1 MYKIKKYRRLS
12 LILIMS
18 LIINVFQL
26 KAVLAATTVE
36 RVYTS
41 KNGDIINIYSQY
53 GSDLNYSYH
62 GNFEVSSNAETMY
75 ISTSNDDGTSYSN
88 TTKNYTL
95 TAKPGETIT
104 LTVYGGSLGDRKS
117 WTAAFANEGS
127 TFIDATATKGGNYI
141 YKTENADG
149 DGHSV
154 RVSFKMPAV
163 VDNGIT
169 MMAYFKGSS
178 SKTNSWNFKLVPK
191 TTPDKEDMSEPQAV
205 LAQQTLSNFDAKNT
219 TSINDIQNTING
231 VIDTTK
237 FTAFV
242 MQTNKVDA
250 TESSSGYIK
259 GKVAITSK
267 SNSSEKTEFSYTLV
281 ISRLPQSA
289 ATVYTTL
296 SKFVNNY
303 AATNRSTENDFTSAV
318 TLTNNALSITAS
330 DWSFTKST
338 DTTEGKLT
346 CNLYVKESGVTKYT
360 INVNKTI
367 SKLATST
374 TTACQY
380 VEQILRNLTATNEMT
395 DTSLLSAVSVGV
407 DTSALNVSMSNF
419 KKSLASE
426 SATGLI
432 TGTIT
437 INDRSTSKDVP
448 VNLTINLLP
457 QSVNTV
463 KILYTKA
470 LENLNPT
477 NETYQANILELAY
490 VTNPYISV
498 EIENY
503 SITPSTEETTG
514 LITGNIKITDGSIDA
529 IVPINKAIELQTQ
542 SLETVVKLINQIKD
556 NTTATND
563 LSFDNLFYKF
573 SSVIR
578 NPKISIRYDLNN
590 PPVKTEAT
598 QFSDGSM
605 KANLIATDGVDTKE
619 IPIEF
624 TIPRLSQTATG
635 IKGEIEA
642 ILRDM
647 IATNETTEDDVLSKV
662 ETTNIDGKYNIAFGT
677 EVSEEFNKI
686 LATENKPGKI
696 TGVIKV
702 TQSGTDASGE
712 IGKITSLITLN
723 DEDVASVDV
732 NLDIAKLNQYAND
745 SLKNNI
751 EAILGD
757 MTATNST
764 TAQDVLDYV
773 KVNTIYDEK
782 ISIRFGNGEG
792 EPFNKIKATVV
803 ENGSITGKIYVSDSS
818 ESVIVDVKL
827 LIKKLSEE
835 LENAKDT
842 IINVVIPNLKPTN
855 DTTKEDIIKE
865 IQDAIGNDITVDIK
879 DFKKEDATTSNDGKV
894 TGTIVL
900 EDKNGNKLELDL
912 DLIISKLPS
921 SSSSGGGG
929 GGGSSSSERGK
940 KNDIILLKLI
950 QEEQPL
956 DVYSKEVNTDKLDET
971 ELTKVLDKDK
981 VLNVISLEN
990 TDTNKEETES
1000 TEYVEQTNITTNS
1013 YSWDAVNLNNGYV
1026 TKITNNG
1033 EEIGSYISAE
1043 NLLSDALE
1051 VQVKMNKTIKQPEQ
1065 VNIYSYN
1072 DDLGKYVLSKTIED
1086 NEGVIQFAATNK
1098 KKYLVLREGTEIKTE
1113 LTANQGWVDNK
1124 GKRGYLQKEDLVK
1137 NRWLENQNDWYY
1149 FDDKGAIKTG
1159 WMQEN
1164 RNWYYLQNDG
1174 KMKTG
1179 WFYDSN
1185 NNNWYYLNKNGTMAS
1200 NVWID
1205 GYYVNGSGAWVR

>member
-1 MYKIKKYRRLS
+1 MSLKIKKIS
-12 LILIMS
+12 WILIIA
-18 LIINVFQL
+18 LIITLLPTYSAFADVSLLGSSFSATYTSSTNGSL
-26 KAVLAATTVE
+26 NSTAVLTTNSGTINQITSDYSSSSTSNSKHWEYTYGMSVDAGENVTFSFSFSFDELNYSSSASIAVSEINGNGSTVLTTENHTGTIDLKFKAPSEPFKIICSSSGKPSSNSYRTHTYYIYVYPASGTIIKNQATNVQQALSNLTASNS
-36 RVYTS
+36 TT
-41 KNGDIINIYSQY
+41 I
-53 GSDLNYSYH
+53 SDLNTVANNAIDTSKYS
-62 GNFEVSSNAETMY
+62 V
-75 ISTSNDDGTSYSN
+75 
-88 TTKNYTL
+88 TL
-95 TAKPGETIT
+95 TQT
-104 LTVYGGSLGDRKS
+104 SRK
-117 WTAAFANEGS
+117 N
-127 TFIDATATKGGNYI
+127 
-141 YKTENADG
+141 
-149 DGHSV
+149 
-154 RVSFKMPAV
+154 
-163 VDNGIT
+163 
-169 MMAYFKGSS
+169 
-178 SKTNSWNFKLVPK
+178 
-191 TTPDKEDMSEPQAV
+191 
-205 LAQQTLSNFDAKNT
+205 
-219 TSINDIQNTING
+219 
-231 VIDTTK
+231 
-237 FTAFV
+237 
-242 MQTNKVDA
+242 A
-250 TESSSGYIK
+250 TESEAGYIK
-259 GKVAITSK
+259 GTGKIINK
-267 SNSSEKTEFSYTLV
+267 NDSSQINEFTFSLV

-296 SKFVNNY
+296 NKFVNNY
-303 AATNRSTENDFTSAV
+303 AATNNSVATDFTKAI
-318 TLTNNALSITAS
+318 TLTNNDLSVTA
-330 DWSFTKST
+330 DNWTQTKAT
-338 DTTEGKLT
+338 DTAEGKLT
-346 CNLYVKESGVTKYT
+346 CTLYVKENGSTKYT
-360 INVNKTI
+360 INVSKTI

-374 TTACQY
+374 ATACQY

-407 DTSALNVSMSNF
+407 DTSVLNVSMSNF

-463 KILYTKA
+463 KVLYTKA
-470 LENLNPT
+470 LENLNTT

-498 EIENY
+498 EIEDY

-529 IVPINKAIELQTQ
+529 IVPINKTIELQTQ

-563 LSFDNLFYKF
+563 LSFDNLFYQF

-598 QFSDGSM
+598 QFADGNM
-605 KANLIATDGVDTKE
+605 KAKLIATDGVDTRE
-619 IPIEF
+619 IPINF
-624 TIPRLSQTATG
+624 KIARLNQTATG
-635 IKGEIEA
+635 IKGQIEA

-647 IATNETTEDDVLSKV
+647 VATNETTEDDVLSKV
-662 ETTNIDGKYNIAFGT
+662 ETTNIDGKYTIAFGT
-677 EVSEEFNKI
+677 EDTEKFNKV

-702 TQSGTDASGE
+702 TSSASG
-712 IGKITSLITLN
+712 GSDSGITSFITLK

-732 NLDIAKLNQYAND
+732 NLYIAKLNQYAND
-745 SLKNNI
+745 TLKNKI
-751 EAILGD
+751 EATLGN
-757 MTATNST
+757 MVATNST
-764 TAQDVLDYV
+764 TAQDVLDYIE
-773 KVNTIYDEK
+773 VNTIFDEK
-782 ISIRFGNGEG
+782 LTMKFGTGEG
-792 EPFNKIKATVV
+792 EPFNKIKATVIDD
-803 ENGSITGKIYVSDSS
+803 GSITGRIYVYDSS
-818 ESVIVDVKL
+818 ESVAVDVKL
-827 LIKKLSEE
+827 VIKQLSEE

-842 IINVVIPNLKPTN
+842 IINVVIPNLHPTN

-865 IQDAIGNDITVDIK
+865 IQDSIGNDITVDIK
-879 DFKKEDATTSNDGKV
+879 DFKKEEATTSNDGKI

-921 SSSSGGGG
+921 SSGG

-940 KNDIILLKLI
+940 KNDVILLKLI
-950 QEEQPL
+950 QEDKPL
-956 DVYSKEVNTDKLDET
+956 DVYSKEISVERLDET
-971 ELTKVLDKDK
+971 ELNKVLDKDK
-981 VLNVISLEN
+981 VLNVISVDAVEEN
-990 TDTNKEETES
+990 KKETEL
-1000 TEYVEQTNITTNS
+1000 TNDIAQTNIDTNS

-1033 EEIGSYISAE
+1033 EEIGNYITAE

-1051 VQVKMNKTIKQPEQ
+1051 VQVKIDKTIKQPEKI
-1065 VNIYSYN
+1065 NIYSYN
-1072 DDLGKYVLSKTIED
+1072 DDIDKYVFSKTIED
-1086 NEGVIQFAATNK
+1086 NEGVIQFSATNK
-1098 KKYLVLREGTEIKTE
+1098 KKYLALREGTEINEE

-1124 GKRGYLQKEDLVK
+1124 GKRGYLQNEDLVK
-1137 NRWLENQNDWYY
+1137 NQWLENQNNWYY

-1179 WFYDSN
+1179 WLYDSN

>member
-1 MYKIKKYRRLS
+1 
-12 LILIMS
+12 
-18 LIINVFQL
+18 
-26 KAVLAATTVE
+26 
-36 RVYTS
+36 
-41 KNGDIINIYSQY
+41 
-53 GSDLNYSYH
+53 
-62 GNFEVSSNAETMY
+62 
-75 ISTSNDDGTSYSN
+75 
-88 TTKNYTL
+88 
-95 TAKPGETIT
+95 
-104 LTVYGGSLGDRKS
+104 
-117 WTAAFANEGS
+117 
-127 TFIDATATKGGNYI
+127 
-141 YKTENADG
+141 
-149 DGHSV
+149 
-154 RVSFKMPAV
+154 
-163 VDNGIT
+163 
-169 MMAYFKGSS
+169 
-178 SKTNSWNFKLVPK
+178 
-191 TTPDKEDMSEPQAV
+191 
-205 LAQQTLSNFDAKNT
+205 
-219 TSINDIQNTING
+219 
-231 VIDTTK
+231 
-237 FTAFV
+237 
-242 MQTNKVDA
+242 
-250 TESSSGYIK
+250 
-259 GKVAITSK
+259 
-267 SNSSEKTEFSYTLV
+267 
-281 ISRLPQSA
+281 
-289 ATVYTTL
+289 
-296 SKFVNNY
+296 
-303 AATNRSTENDFTSAV
+303 
-318 TLTNNALSITAS
+318 
-330 DWSFTKST
+330 
-338 DTTEGKLT
+338 
-346 CNLYVKESGVTKYT
+346 
-360 INVNKTI
+360 
-367 SKLATST
+367 
-374 TTACQY
+374 
-380 VEQILRNLTATNEMT
+380 
-395 DTSLLSAVSVGV
+395 
-407 DTSALNVSMSNF
+407 
-419 KKSLASE
+419 
-426 SATGLI
+426 
-432 TGTIT
+432 
-437 INDRSTSKDVP
+437 
-448 VNLTINLLP
+448 
-457 QSVNTV
+457 
-463 KILYTKA
+463 
-470 LENLNPT
+470 
-477 NETYQANILELAY
+477 
-490 VTNPYISV
+490 
-498 EIENY
+498 
-503 SITPSTEETTG
+503 
-514 LITGNIKITDGSIDA
+514 
-529 IVPINKAIELQTQ
+529 
-542 SLETVVKLINQIKD
+542 
-556 NTTATND
+556 
-563 LSFDNLFYKF
+563 
-573 SSVIR
+573 
-578 NPKISIRYDLNN
+578 
-590 PPVKTEAT
+590 
-598 QFSDGSM
+598 
-605 KANLIATDGVDTKE
+605 
-619 IPIEF
+619 
-624 TIPRLSQTATG
+624 
-635 IKGEIEA
+635 
-642 ILRDM
+642 
-647 IATNETTEDDVLSKV
+647 
-662 ETTNIDGKYNIAFGT
+662 
-677 EVSEEFNKI
+677 
-686 LATENKPGKI
+686 
-696 TGVIKV
+696 
-702 TQSGTDASGE
+702 
-712 IGKITSLITLN
+712 
-723 DEDVASVDV
+723 
-732 NLDIAKLNQYAND
+732 
-745 SLKNNI
+745 
-751 EAILGD
+751 

-1149 FDDKGAIKTG
+1149 FVDKGAIKTG

>member
-1 MYKIKKYRRLS
+1 MH
-12 LILIMS
+12 
-18 LIINVFQL
+18 
-26 KAVLAATTVE
+26 A
-36 RVYTS
+36 
-41 KNGDIINIYSQY
+41 
-53 GSDLNYSYH
+53 
-62 GNFEVSSNAETMY
+62 
-75 ISTSNDDGTSYSN
+75 
-88 TTKNYTL
+88 
-95 TAKPGETIT
+95 
-104 LTVYGGSLGDRKS
+104 
-117 WTAAFANEGS
+117 
-127 TFIDATATKGGNYI
+127 
-141 YKTENADG
+141 
-149 DGHSV
+149 
-154 RVSFKMPAV
+154 
-163 VDNGIT
+163 
-169 MMAYFKGSS
+169 
-178 SKTNSWNFKLVPK
+178 
-191 TTPDKEDMSEPQAV
+191 
-205 LAQQTLSNFDAKNT
+205 
-219 TSINDIQNTING
+219 
-231 VIDTTK
+231 
-237 FTAFV
+237 
-242 MQTNKVDA
+242 
-250 TESSSGYIK
+250 SGK
-259 GKVAITSK
+259 
-267 SNSSEKTEFSYTLV
+267 
-281 ISRLPQSA
+281 
-289 ATVYTTL
+289 
-296 SKFVNNY
+296 
-303 AATNRSTENDFTSAV
+303 
-318 TLTNNALSITAS
+318 
-330 DWSFTKST
+330 
-338 DTTEGKLT
+338 
-346 CNLYVKESGVTKYT
+346 
-360 INVNKTI
+360 
-367 SKLATST
+367 
-374 TTACQY
+374 
-380 VEQILRNLTATNEMT
+380 
-395 DTSLLSAVSVGV
+395 
-407 DTSALNVSMSNF
+407 
-419 KKSLASE
+419 
-426 SATGLI
+426 
-432 TGTIT
+432 
-437 INDRSTSKDVP
+437 
-448 VNLTINLLP
+448 
-457 QSVNTV
+457 
-463 KILYTKA
+463 
-470 LENLNPT
+470 
-477 NETYQANILELAY
+477 
-490 VTNPYISV
+490 
-498 EIENY
+498 
-503 SITPSTEETTG
+503 
-514 LITGNIKITDGSIDA
+514 
-529 IVPINKAIELQTQ
+529 
-542 SLETVVKLINQIKD
+542 
-556 NTTATND
+556 
-563 LSFDNLFYKF
+563 
-573 SSVIR
+573 
-578 NPKISIRYDLNN
+578 
-590 PPVKTEAT
+590 
-598 QFSDGSM
+598 
-605 KANLIATDGVDTKE
+605 
-619 IPIEF
+619 
-624 TIPRLSQTATG
+624 
-635 IKGEIEA
+635 KGEIEA

-745 SLKNNI
+745 SLKNKI